1 MVIFYYNSSIKNGWI
16 STYIAIRKISSKA
29 LKKISENE
37 LKITLFS
44 TVSLLALT
52 GCGGGG
58 GGGIFATSGAGGAG
72 GALLE
77 VCCSKDLFQ
86 VLEFFKI

>member
-1 MVIFYYNSSIKNGWI
+1 MDGSVHTSPL
-16 STYIAIRKISSKA
+16 RKISSKA

-58 GGGIFATSGAGGAG
+58 GGGYLRLL
-72 GALLE
+72 ALE
-77 VCCSKDLFQ
+77 EAV
-86 VLEFFKI
+86 VLEALSWWNVA

>member
-1 MVIFYYNSSIKNGWI
+1 MDGSVHTSPLK
-16 STYIAIRKISSKA
+16 KISSKA
-29 LKKISENE
+29 LNKISENE

-58 GGGIFATSGAGGAG
+58 GGIFATSGAGGAAG
-72 GALLE
+72 GALLGGMLLKGPI
-77 VCCSKDLFQ
+77 SGAIFL
-86 VLEFFKI
+86 

>member
-1 MVIFYYNSSIKNGWI
+1 MDGSVHTSPLK
-16 STYIAIRKISSKA
+16 KISSKA

-58 GGGIFATSGAGGAG
+58 GGGIFATSGAGGGWRRSSWRYVAQRTYFR
-72 GALLE
+72 
-77 VCCSKDLFQ
+77 C
-86 VLEFFKI
+86 

>member
-1 MVIFYYNSSIKNGWI
+1 MDGSVHTSPL
-16 STYIAIRKISSKA
+16 RKISSKA

-58 GGGIFATSGAGGAG
+58 GGIFATSGAGGGGGSG
-72 GALLE
+72 GAAWWY
-77 VCCSKDLFQ
+77 VTQRANFRC
-86 VLEFFKI
+86 

>member
-1 MVIFYYNSSIKNGWI
+1 MDGSVHTSPL
-16 STYIAIRKISSKA
+16 RKISSKA
-29 LKKISENE
+29 LNKISENE

-58 GGGIFATSGAGGAG
+58 GGGIFASSGAGGAG
-72 GALLE
+72 GSAASASTF
-77 VCCSKDLFQ
+77 VKGY
-86 VLEFFKI
+86 VY